1 LLTQIL
7 KDDPKDSD
15 AIAMRAALMLS
26 TGNQDQ
32 IKIAEN
38 DLQGLVTKT
47 PNNHLLRFN
56 LARAM
61 LQRGEIDAA
70 KLQLQEAIK
79 LRTDFVVAREMLS
92 QVLLA
97 KGDSAGAL
105 KEADGV
111 LQYDKAN
118 LKAHLIR
125 SSALLSMNEKDKAR
139 QELDYITKTYPQ
151 NPDARYQVGFLAWQ
165 DKDYRTAERVFG
177 DLYKENPKDLRGLV
191 GVVET
196 LASQDRLKDAIVQMQ
211 KSVDAEPDRQDLRL
225 ALANLYVRAESYEEA
240 IKIFQSLTDKNP
252 KSADLLFRLAETYR
266 RKGDLNT
273 AIDTFRRSSQAAPSD
288 PTPLLQLGLLMD
300 GTGKREQAKPIY
312 EQILKIQPDHPVALN
327 NLAFI
332 KAEEGTD
339 LDQAMTMAQRAR
351 QKLPN
356 STDVADTLGWI
367 YIKKN
372 LSDEAVRVFSELTSK
387 EPKNPTFRYHYA
399 MALAQK
405 GDRLG
410 AKREAQT
417 AMANNPSR
425 EEKGKIQEI
434 LNRN

>member
-1 LLTQIL
+1 
-7 KDDPKDSD
+7 
-15 AIAMRAALMLS
+15 
-26 TGNQDQ
+26 
-32 IKIAEN
+32 
-38 DLQGLVTKT
+38 
-47 PNNHLLRFN
+47 
-56 LARAM
+56 
-61 LQRGEIDAA
+61 
-70 KLQLQEAIK
+70 
-79 LRTDFVVAREMLS
+79 
-92 QVLLA
+92 
-97 KGDSAGAL
+97 
-105 KEADGV
+105 
-111 LQYDKAN
+111 
-118 LKAHLIR
+118 
-125 SSALLSMNEKDKAR
+125 
-139 QELDYITKTYPQ
+139 
-151 NPDARYQVGFLAWQ
+151 
-165 DKDYRTAERVFG
+165 
-177 DLYKENPKDLRGLV
+177 
-191 GVVET
+191 
-196 LASQDRLKDAIVQMQ
+196 
-211 KSVDAEPDRQDLRL
+211 VDAEPDRQDLRL